1 MTKYKRK
8 LYVHIT
14 SCNIIY
20 VSKFYMDSNMPSTPK
35 DVKLKLLNDHLH
47 IFSRDIG
54 TYPGSC
60 WNRDTVSQGLYDP
73 PDSVIAKV
81 HEDANQVE
89 RHQGI
94 LQIVPC
100 LSGNSWA
107 SYRILQALVEQSPHI
122 PGISSKKWFQE
133 SCPYFGSHMDVRKQG
148 IPKLNC
154 SHC

>member
-1 MTKYKRK
+1 MTRYKRK

-14 SCNIIY
+14 SYNIY

-47 IFSRDIG
+47 IFPRDIG

-60 WNRDTVSQGLYDP
+60 WNRDTVSQGLYMIHPIPSSPRCMRMPTKLKDTKAY
-73 PDSVIAKV
+73 SK
-81 HEDANQVE
+81 Q
-89 RHQGI
+89 
-94 LQIVPC
+94 C
-100 LSGNSWA
+100 LAGQE
-107 SYRILQALVEQSPHI
+107 IHGLPIGVEQSPHI
-122 PGISSKKWFQE
+122 PGISSKKQFQE
-133 SCPYFGSHMDVRKQG
+133 SYPYFGSHMDVRKQG

>member
-8 LYVHIT
+8 LYVHIILY
-14 SCNIIY
+14 NIY

-47 IFSRDIG
+47 IFPRDIG

-100 LSGNSWA
+100 WSGNSWV
-107 SYRILQALVEQSPHI
+107 SYRHLWNSLPTSRGYLQKNS
-122 PGISSKKWFQE
+122 F
-133 SCPYFGSHMDVRKQG
+133 RKAVHTLDPTWMSQNRVS
-148 IPKLNC
+148 LN
-154 SHC
+154 